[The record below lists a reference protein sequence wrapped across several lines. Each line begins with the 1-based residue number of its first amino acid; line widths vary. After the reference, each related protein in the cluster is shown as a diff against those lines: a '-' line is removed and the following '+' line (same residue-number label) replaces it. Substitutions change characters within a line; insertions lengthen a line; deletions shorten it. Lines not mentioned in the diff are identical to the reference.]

1 MTQAISS
8 YIPKGANKVTPKTGG
23 VVFYTYTN
31 SVDELCAMCFVGR
44 AQKPTWRYRFSTEDH
59 RERCIKDQIE
69 TVIAHNEAKEGRRVS
84 AKQPHTLKVD
94 DVLYSSWGYDQTNIN
109 FYQVTKLVGKTM
121 VELRAIAQTT
131 EETGMMSGHTKCHP
145 GQFKANPIRR
155 KVNMTYGSPSVA
167 ICSFEFASLA
177 DVDKEYSCSW
187 CH

>member
-31 SVDELCAMCFVGR
+31 SVDE
-44 AQKPTWRYRFSTEDH
+44 
-59 RERCIKDQIE
+59 IE